1 MATISIEQLEK
12 LGLQTNESRVYL
24 ALLELGK
31 GSVSQISKLAQ
42 LNRTTSYDILEGI
55 SLYGLAS
62 RSVSNKKQLY
72 IAEPP
77 NRLRA
82 YVESK
87 KRKLEE
93 SAKKLDELLPDLQSL
108 YKTEVKPAIKF
119 FEGRTGI
126 KNIYDHSLDAKS
138 TIYSILDLSEYLP
151 EFDSFGKEHIRDRV
165 KRNVK
170 EKVLARYSQKKAY
183 QSNTEYH
190 WLDYDFKLTQAA
202 EVMIYDD
209 KVIGVLVKP
218 GENVAFEI
226 QSQSFANS
234 LKPLFEIAWK
244 QSKPV
249 ESKNK
254 KPA

>member
-42 LNRTTSYDILEGI
+42 LNRTTSYDILERI

-170 EKVLARYSQKKAY
+170 EKVLARYSQKAADFYQSAYGGKKAY

-218 GENVAFEI
+218 GENVAVEI
-226 QSQSFANS
+226 QN
-234 LKPLFEIAWK
+234 
-244 QSKPV
+244 
-249 ESKNK
+249 
-254 KPA
+254 